1 MNDKSTAKLREAL
14 QGNLTDY
21 QGIPFWSWNNTLDK
35 KHLVEQIEEMHA
47 VGLGGFIMHARTG
60 LKDEYLGEKWFECIE
75 ACLDKAKELG
85 MNAWVYDENGW
96 PSGFVGGKL
105 LEVEEYRAQFLE
117 YAVKDGFDAEAF
129 AVYKRS
135 GDGFVRITDGEDGLT
150 EYHCIYI
157 RTSPANT
164 DILNP
169 DVVDAFIRETHELY
183 YERFADRF
191 GKELVGFFTDE
202 PQYYRWATP
211 YTRAAVKEYEKR
223 YGADIRE
230 GLVYLFVQTEA
241 GYEFR
246 TRYYTILN
254 ALYTDNYYKK
264 LYDWCNEHGCKLTGH
279 SVEENSLSMQMW
291 GGAGCMPSYEFEH
304 IPGIDDLGRG
314 CSPELGAKQVSGV
327 ASQLGVKQVL
337 TETYGC
343 SGYDVTP
350 QELKSIA
357 EAQYFN
363 GVSLMCHH
371 LLPISVAGQGKYDH
385 PPVFSK
391 QNNWYEEFKT
401 FNDHFT
407 RLGYIVSNTKENYDV
422 AVIHPMRNVYL
433 NYVRDK
439 DAASVADVNAN
450 FDALLLQ
457 LRKNG
462 IQYQLIDER
471 ILARHGKV
479 NGNAL
484 QVGNCSYTKIIV
496 PKMKSI
502 ASTTLAFL
510 KEYTGKLLV
519 EEQPA
524 YVDGRKAEVNLVSDL
539 TFEEIVREAKV
550 YFRSEDGDAHMTSRS
565 GEIGDY
571 IFVKNFA
578 MDKSVTF
585 TFKGI
590 AQAYKALDLETFELK
605 NISDVYT
612 LPKNES
618 LILIKDETAVPE
630 QKTESK
636 TDITSAFRVTGV
648 TENYLVLDYGAYS
661 LDGKQ
666 FSEEMP
672 MPQLFEKMLRADY
685 KGDLYIRQR
694 FTAKEKMPVK
704 FIMEKG
710 NLFDVRLNG
719 KSLVMK
725 QNDFDVNF
733 TEADLTDVLEVGE
746 NTIVYGVHYFQHEGV
761 HFALFDPMA
770 TESVRNC
777 LYYDTHI
784 ENTYLKGDF
793 IVNAD
798 HSVEKRKTLPKLS
811 SDNYKNGYP
820 FFMGAVTLEGTYD
833 YDGVGERVLSLAQ
846 GRFIVAQLFIN
857 GVKTDITMNVEKEI
871 TSYLQKGKNDIRI
884 VLKSS
889 LRNLFGP
896 HHFKPIPEPF
906 SVSPTT
912 FTFRGSWGAGEA
924 PEYTPVY
931 NSVPFGVDKIE
942 MLIR

>member
-14 QGNLTDY
+14 QGDLTDY
-21 QGIPFWSWNNTLDK
+21 QGIPFWSWNNTLDE
-35 KHLVEQIEEMHA
+35 KHLVAQIEEMKS
-47 VGLGGFIMHARTG
+47 VGIGGFIMHARTG
-60 LKDEYLGEKWFECIE
+60 LKDEYLGEKWFKCIE

-117 YAVKDGFDAEAF
+117 YEVKDVFDEEAF
-129 AVYKRS
+129 GVYKKV
-135 GDGFVRITDGEDGLT
+135 GDGFERITASENGLT
-150 EYHCIYI
+150 EYHCVYL

-169 DVVDAFIRETHELY
+169 DVVDAFIRETHEQY
-183 YERFADRF
+183 YKRFADRF

-211 YTRAAVKEYEKR
+211 YTRLAAKEYEKR
-223 YGADIRE
+223 FGADIRE
-230 GLVYLFVQTEA
+230 GLAYLFVQTEA

-254 ALYTDNYYKK
+254 DLYTDNFYKK
-264 LYDWCNEHGCKLTGH
+264 LYDWCTEHGCKLTGH
-279 SVEENSLSMQMW
+279 SVEETTLSAQMW
-291 GGAGCMPSYEFEH
+291 GGAGCSPSYEFEH
-304 IPGIDDLGRG
+304 IPGIDDLCRN
-314 CSPELGAKQVSGV
+314 CSPELGTKQIGSV
-327 ASQLGVKQVL
+327 ASQLGFKQVL

-407 RLGYIVSNTKENYDV
+407 RLGYIVSNTRENYDV

-433 NYVRDK
+433 DYLRAQDEK
-439 DAASVADVNAN
+439 SVAELERDFNE
-450 FDALLLQ
+450 LLLS

-462 IQYQLIDER
+462 IQYHVVDER
-471 ILARHGKV
+471 ILSRYGKV
-479 NGNAL
+479 NGESL
-484 QVGNCSYTKIIV
+484 QVGKCTYTQVIV

-510 KEYTGKLLV
+510 TEYKGKLLLLDT
-519 EEQPA
+519 PM
-524 YVDGRKAEVNLVSDL
+524 YVDGKKAEVKLVSNL
-539 TFEEIVREAKV
+539 TFEEIVSGAKIS
-550 YFRSEDGDAHMTSRS
+550 FRCEDGKALMTSRS
-565 GEIGDY
+565 GDIGDY
-571 IFVKNFA
+571 IFVKNFS
-578 MDKSVTF
+578 MDEATTF

-605 NISDVYT
+605 NICDTYT
-612 LPKNES
+612 LPEKES
-618 LILIKDETAVPE
+618 LILIKDETAEPE

-636 TDITSAFRVTGV
+636 TDITSSFRVTGV
-648 TENYLVLDYGAYS
+648 TENYLVMDYGSYS
-661 LDGKQ
+661 TDGKE

-672 MPQLFEKMLRADY
+672 LPKLFEKLLRADY

-694 FTAKEKMPVK
+694 FTAKDKMPVK

-710 NLFDVRLNG
+710 DLIDVRLNG
-719 KSLVMK
+719 KSIVMK

-746 NTIVYGVHYFQHEGV
+746 NTLVYGVRYFQHEGV
-761 HFALFDPMA
+761 YFALFDPMA

-793 IVNAD
+793 VVNAD
-798 HSVEKRKTLPKLS
+798 RSIEKRTTLPKLS
-811 SDNYKNGYP
+811 TDNYKNGYP
-820 FFMGAVTLEGTYD
+820 FFMGALTLEGEYD
-833 YDGVGERVLSLAQ
+833 YDGVGERILSLAH

-857 GVKTDITMNVEKEI
+857 GEKTDITMSVEKDV
-871 TSYLQKGKNDIRI
+871 TSYLRKGNNSVRI

-896 HHFKPIPEPF
+896 HHFKPIAEPF
-906 SVSPTT
+906 GVSPTT
-912 FTFRGSWGAGEA
+912 FTMRGSWGDGDA

-942 MLIR
+942 MIIR